1 MSVLVDTGVIF
12 AHHDTS
18 ALRHEAAVEAFDE
31 LLNGVH
37 GQPFTSDYI
46 LDESVTLTRSRSDS
60 FEEANRIAGR
70 ILGEKPFPTVYELL
84 YVEPDEV
91 HTALETLRQYHDHE
105 LSFTDATT
113 IALCESRGI
122 EAVVS
127 FDDDF
132 DGLIERIEP

>member
-18 ALRHEAAVEAFDE
+18 APRHEAAVEVFDE
-31 LLNGVH
+31 LLDGIH
-37 GQPFTSDYI
+37 GQPFATDYI
-46 LDESVTLTRSRSDS
+46 LDESVTLTRSRSGA

-70 ILGEKPFPTVYELL
+70 ILGEDPFPEVFELL
-84 YVEPDEV
+84 YVEPDEIY
-91 HTALETLRQYHDHE
+91 TALEILRQYKDHE

-132 DGLIERIEP
+132 DGLVERIEG